1 MREFF
6 GAETVVYVKQES
18 TYYVQCS
25 ILVLTMTYS
34 KIKGDSGGPL
44 MCAVDGKPVLY
55 GMISWGLG
63 CAAENT
69 PGVYTKVTSY
79 VDWIDSL

>member
-1 MREFF
+1 
-6 GAETVVYVKQES
+6 
-18 TYYVQCS
+18 
-25 ILVLTMTYS
+25 
-34 KIKGDSGGPL
+34 